1 MGSAAGTHSKNAP
14 IDDAQSIPY
23 GGHGVGT
30 PCQTCNRTHGTSIVA
45 EGSESQIR
53 QFLSQIQG
61 LDQSR
66 VQNATTK
73 CALVDI
79 LHDAHT
85 QCLRVWGTARLPKSC
100 SPAFI
105 SEVKRL
111 RKEDPERANQMI
123 QEKRNGQPMASRM
136 VQDAERCLGVLE
148 QDGESGCAWLKE
160 LKPDWSDSVSL
171 LRSVYTTRTN
181 VAAMTRL
188 SSLTG
193 SSTHSFC
200 ILVSI
205 MRAIKFNDWTAAC
218 KMWAFEQAPDGG
230 HPIVGGTPEMLL
242 ECEPAQLDNLL
253 QSNDVSVLEEDHC
266 DDCAVC
272 LCPMATGEC
281 VRKLKCG
288 HSFHKG
294 CVGSW
299 IDQQWKRAHQ
309 LGSLTDVS
317 SMIDVA
323 QCPLCR
329 QGIGLGGGLGI
340 RVVCWQNM
348 QIGQQT
354 LQASH

>member
-1 MGSAAGTHSKNAP
+1 MGLAHSNIAPTAHGAA
-14 IDDAQSIPY
+14 
-23 GGHGVGT
+23 
-30 PCQTCNRTHGTSIVA
+30 CQTCNRTHGTSIVA

-111 RKEDPERANQMI
+111 RKEDPEKADQMI

-148 QDGESGCAWLKE
+148 QDGESGYAWLKE

-181 VAAMTRL
+181 VPAMTRL
-188 SSLTG
+188 SALTG

-218 KMWAFEQAPDGG
+218 KMWAFERAPDGG

-253 QSNDVSVLEEDHC
+253 QSNDVSNLEEDHC

-272 LCPMATGEC
+272 LCPMVTGVHEETE
-281 VRKLKCG
+281 VWTQLPQRLRRKLDRPAVEASAPIR
-288 HSFHKG
+288 HSDRCKQHDG
-294 CVGSW
+294 CCAVPTVQARHW
-299 IDQQWKRAHQ
+299 
-309 LGSLTDVS
+309 T
-317 SMIDVA
+317 
-323 QCPLCR
+323 
-329 QGIGLGGGLGI
+329 
-340 RVVCWQNM
+340 CWW
-348 QIGQQT
+348 T
-354 LQASH
+354 RH